1 MTRFL
6 AAIFVTLVAAS
17 APFAPTAI
25 AQSKAQEAWQ
35 RVDGEVELKEAD
47 ALRSAEDAAAR
58 LVWEQL
64 GEHWLDVVGPIVPRE
79 RATRELER
87 WLRAEQIPGPA
98 LRLLERELFTSSVGT
113 AYRQGVEVALRGAA
127 AEELRRKGDDQ
138 ARRLRSAFGRRYV
151 VIAALWFILF
161 FAASRL
167 DRASQGYLTKRI
179 RFGTLLLAIGGSL
192 LIWPHGFVLLG

>member
-79 RATRELER
+79 RAKRELER

-113 AYRQGVEVALRGAA
+113 AYRQESRWRCAAPRRRSCAARATIRREDCDLR
-127 AEELRRKGDDQ
+127 
-138 ARRLRSAFGRRYV
+138 
-151 VIAALWFILF
+151 
-161 FAASRL
+161 
-167 DRASQGYLTKRI
+167 
-179 RFGTLLLAIGGSL
+179 LADAT
-192 LIWPHGFVLLG
+192 W